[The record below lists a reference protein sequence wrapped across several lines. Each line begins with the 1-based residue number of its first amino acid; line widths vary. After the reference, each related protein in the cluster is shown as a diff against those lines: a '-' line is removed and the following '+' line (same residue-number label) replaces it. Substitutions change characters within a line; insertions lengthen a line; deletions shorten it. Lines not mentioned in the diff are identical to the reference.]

1 MDAAL
6 SHPASQCAKLVR
18 LNPQSERG
26 IPVTDAS
33 IIGVDLAK
41 NVFQPHGAAADG
53 SVVFRKKLSRLQ
65 FQRFM
70 ADQPRCL
77 IAMEAC
83 GGAHHWAREM
93 ERLGHDVR
101 LIAPRYVK
109 PFIKRQKNDAADAEA
124 IVEAALRPTMRYV
137 EPKTGDQQARALVF
151 RTREQFVRQ
160 RTEAV
165 NALRSYLY
173 EFGNVAPQGI
183 GYISRLAEVV
193 DDPLSN
199 LPPLAREICRE
210 LLGQIA
216 HLTARIDVL
225 KKRID
230 AIAREG
236 KVSRRLQ
243 TMPGVGPLSALAV
256 ETFAPPMEQFKRG
269 RDYAAWLGL
278 VPRQASTGGKQKLG
292 KASKMGQ
299 RDIRRLLVTG
309 AMAVIRWALRR
320 GAPRNPWLMRM
331 LERKP
336 PMVAAFALANKMAR
350 GIWAMITRGE
360 DYRGPAPESAA

>member
-1 MDAAL
+1 M
-6 SHPASQCAKLVR
+6 K
-18 LNPQSERG
+18 E
-26 IPVTDAS
+26 IS

-41 NVFQPHGAAADG
+41 NVFQLHGAAADG
-53 SVVFRKKLSRLQ
+53 TVLFRKKLSRPQ

-70 ADQPRCL
+70 AEHPQCL
-77 IAMEAC
+77 VVMEAC
-83 GGAHHWAREM
+83 GGAHHWAREL
-93 ERLGHDVR
+93 ERVGHDVR

-137 EPKTGDQQARALVF
+137 EPKTGDQQARSILF
-151 RTREQFVRQ
+151 RTREQFVKQ

-165 NALRSYLY
+165 NALRSHLY
-173 EFGNVAPQGI
+173 EFGYIAPEGI
-183 GYISRLAEVV
+183 GYLPRLGAVL
-193 DDPLSN
+193 DDPNSDL
-199 LPPLAREICRE
+199 LPLAREICRE
-210 LLGQIA
+210 LLDQIL
-216 HLTARIDVL
+216 HLTGRINAM

-236 KVSRRLQ
+236 ETSRRLQ
-243 TMPGVGPLSALAV
+243 TMPGVGPISALAV

-269 RDYAAWLGL
+269 RDFAAWLGL

-292 KASKMGQ
+292 KTSKMGQ

-320 GAPRNPWLMRM
+320 GAPGNLWLARL

-336 PMVAAFALANKMAR
+336 PMVAAFAQANKMAR
-350 GIWAMITRGE
+350 GIWAMMTRGE
-360 DYRGPAPESAA
+360 DYRGPEIGNAA